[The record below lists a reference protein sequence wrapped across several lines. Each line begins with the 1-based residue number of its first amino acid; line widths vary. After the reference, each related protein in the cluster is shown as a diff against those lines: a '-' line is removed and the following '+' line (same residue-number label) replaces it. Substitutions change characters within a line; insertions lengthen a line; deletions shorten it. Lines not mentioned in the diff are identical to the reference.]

1 MELPRSEDF
10 RSTYFEEDAGIVAP
24 YTTVVIKPSPSS
36 LRLASPRVGVPGFGF
51 ELVDAEHP
59 ILSKVRG
66 AHAESRRKMS
76 VKIDPKVLESPGKKK
91 HASFLS
97 GSAGP
102 VRQKLFR
109 PPQTRANLIC
119 PPQKLPPTD
128 DCLEFGS
135 GEVAIGPPQPATK
148 LTEFL
153 VRKYTNDKTLKVYD
167 IEVIKERPSLQDEYN
182 KSSPDRKRGLLSDTS
197 IASSVDEEQMVDYQ
211 RKASSKL
218 RLGPKTPLPPPQN
231 KYTKHV
237 PPPSL
242 ERLEPTYGRK
252 YW

>member
-1 MELPRSEDF
+1 MALPRSEDF
-10 RSTYFEEDAGIVAP
+10 RSTYFEEDTAIVAP

-36 LRLASPRVGVPGFGF
+36 QLLKHSRAADAAGLGFDSKEPEHPRV
-51 ELVDAEHP
+51 
-59 ILSKVRG
+59 SKVRG

-76 VKIDPKVLESPGKKK
+76 LKIDPKILESPDKKTR
-91 HASFLS
+91 ASILT
-97 GSAGP
+97 GSTGP
-102 VRQKLFR
+102 TQSKGYR

-119 PPQKLPPTD
+119 PPQKGPPTD
-128 DCLEFGS
+128 DCLELGS
-135 GEVAIGPPQPATK
+135 GEVIVGKPQTATK
-148 LTEFL
+148 ITEQL
-153 VRKYTNDKTLKVYD
+153 VRKYTNDRTLKVYD
-167 IEVIKERPSLQDEYN
+167 VEVVKGQNLQHDL
-182 KSSPDRKRGLLSDTS
+182 SRASPDKKRGLLSDTS
-197 IASSVDEEQMVDYQ
+197 IASSVDEEQVFDFQ

-218 RLGPKTPLPPPQN
+218 RLGPKTPLPQPQN